1 MSSKGATE
9 EPQDHILK
17 LTLVILEL
25 IIKSKKK
32 KILVVLN
39 NSFWSSF
46 VGGVIN
52 FKKEHF

>member
-9 EPQDHILK
+9 EPQDYILK